1 MKITLIS
8 VDEKISQPIKFMDRL
23 ERKMEKTMKI
33 ELESQKWSFFVIRS
47 IYNFIGHA
55 IHNFFFFFLVKT
67 KNKVSAFS
75 SWIR

>member
-33 ELESQKWSFFVIRS
+33 ELESKKWSFLLLDLS
-47 IYNFIGHA
+47 II
-55 IHNFFFFFLVKT
+55 L
-67 KNKVSAFS
+67 
-75 SWIR
+75 